1 MLRPERGEGIYFV
14 GLGLGLAAR
23 MQFCRDRLYCFNW
36 TAVITLEMTKGGER
50 KGRGSMLQLSDWR

>member
-1 MLRPERGEGIYFV
+1 MKMLRPERGEGIYFV
-14 GLGLGLAAR
+14 GLAAR
-23 MQFCRDRLYCFNW
+23 MQFWRDRLYCFNW